1 MSWVSQDRAENR
13 LLVRVGKPKQNGPAA
28 FGCDRRRGAD
38 QLRSSTWSLGILTA
52 ITLVSPYFE
61 MVQVVT
67 YAGGMGF
74 VKGCNRRLRAKE
86 GVSRLREYPTFGR
99 MLN

>member
-1 MSWVSQDRAENR
+1 MSRVSQDRAENR

-28 FGCDRRRGAD
+28 FGCDRRGRTNSVATK
-38 QLRSSTWSLGILTA
+38 QLYVVLRYLNGDYVGLPILRNG
-52 ITLVSPYFE
+52 PNG
-61 MVQVVT
+61 

-86 GVSRLREYPTFGR
+86 GVSRLRDTTHSGGY
-99 MLN
+99 

>member
-67 YAGGMGF
+67 MRVAWGLSRAVIAVSGPR
-74 VKGCNRRLRAKE
+74 KGCP
-86 GVSRLREYPTFGR
+86 G
-99 MLN
+99 